1 MQDQTPEDLLYQL
14 QQLVGCSE
22 QKKNIRKQA
31 CSIAHKL
38 WLELEEPGDLV
49 CRVALQVSTASCS
62 VELRIC

>member
-1 MQDQTPEDLLYQL
+1 MQDQTPQDLVNQL
-14 QQLVGCSE
+14 RQLIGCSE
-22 QKKNIRKQA
+22 QKKDIKKQA

-49 CRVALQVSTASCS
+49 CRIVFQVSIAVCS